1 MSWTPVS
8 TQRGTSWNRSEGYE
22 LRLTNHNIGY
32 LNANARE
39 FLFDGKRAGQIA
51 FENESDSGGM
61 SIVTVEKGLKVNQ
74 HGHLAVSTITSNL
87 LLKSPASSVAG
98 YTVTAGK
105 SYCSKSHFVHPAVML
120 PPYES

>member
-8 TQRGTSWNRSEGYE
+8 TQRGKSWNRSEGYE

-74 HGHLAVSTITSNL
+74 HGHLAVSTITSQTTAPLPITVL
-87 LLKSPASSVAG
+87 LVPFEDEKRLLFGGIRK
-98 YTVTAGK
+98 
-105 SYCSKSHFVHPAVML
+105 
-120 PPYES
+120 